1 MTAQNVVDITLARW
15 KDRIMKKTTFK
26 IRHRVDGVEVLQ
38 EVIAEEYDENVY
50 YVSPRTNKDFRYNYS
65 FYDKKTGLMVCTG
78 KNKKELIN
86 KYNEVKDRYKNLFG
100 GVLYKK
106 YIERYEQLKRD
117 EQLIKEVNVWV
128 IN

>member
-1 MTAQNVVDITLARW
+1 
-15 KDRIMKKTTFK
+15 MKKTTFK

-78 KNKKELIN
+78 KNKRELID
-86 KYNEVKDRYKNLFG
+86 KYNDLNESYARARG
-100 GVLYKK
+100 REWYKK
-106 YIERYEQLKRD
+106 SIEQYEQLK
-117 EQLIKEVNVWV
+117 KEVNV
-128 IN
+128 

>member
-1 MTAQNVVDITLARW
+1 
-15 KDRIMKKTTFK
+15 MKKTTFK

-78 KNKKELIN
+78 KNKRELID
-86 KYNEVKDRYKNLFG
+86 KYNDLNESYARARG
-100 GVLYKK
+100 REWYKK
-106 YIERYEQLKRD
+106 SIEQYEQLK
-117 EQLIKEVNVWV
+117 KEENKNV
-128 IN
+128 

>member
-1 MTAQNVVDITLARW
+1 
-15 KDRIMKKTTFK
+15 MKKTTFK

-78 KNKKELIN
+78 KNKRELLDN
-86 KYNEVKDRYKNLFG
+86 YNNLNERYTQVRESKN
-100 GVLYKK
+100 YKK
-106 YIERYEQLKRD
+106 YIEQYEQLK
-117 EQLIKEVNVWV
+117 KEVNV
-128 IN
+128 

>member
-1 MTAQNVVDITLARW
+1 
-15 KDRIMKKTTFK
+15 MKRTTFMII
-26 IRHRVDGVEVLQ
+26 IRLDNIDTLQ

-100 GVLYKK
+100 GTLYKK
-106 YIERYEQLKRD
+106 YIERYEQLK
-117 EQLIKEVNVWV
+117 KEVNVWV

>member
-1 MTAQNVVDITLARW
+1 MKRTL
-15 KDRIMKKTTFK
+15 FK
-26 IRHRVDGVEVLQ
+26 IIVRIGNVEELQ
-38 EVIAEEYDENVY
+38 DVIAEEYDENIY
-50 YVSPRTNKDFRYNYS
+50 YVSSRTNKNLIYGYS

-100 GVLYKK
+100 GALYKK
-106 YIERYEQLKRD
+106 YIERYEQLK
-117 EQLIKEVNVWV
+117 KEVNVWA

>member
-1 MTAQNVVDITLARW
+1 
-15 KDRIMKKTTFK
+15 MKRTTFK
-26 IRHRVDGVEVLQ
+26 IRNRVNNADVLQ

-78 KNKKELIN
+78 KNKRELID
-86 KYNEVKDRYKNLFG
+86 KYNDLNESYARARG
-100 GVLYKK
+100 REWYKK
-106 YIERYEQLKRD
+106 SIEQYEQLK
-117 EQLIKEVNVWV
+117 KEVNVWV